1 MWNSDLLHSW
11 ARIIGGA
18 VVLAGVISLV
28 LAPLIGGSV
37 FSSLWEIEPL
47 SYIGAV
53 LVIVGLAAIVLSYVG
68 PRLLGLK
75 APETEEK
82 SGGMEQWSQVTQQYF
97 DLFHHDLGRPL
108 RRILGRERESRA
120 ILQSSGVAI
129 ETPIKELLDE
139 IEKQTPNFRL
149 MMSNI
154 QVLVQLEAPNTS
166 VKLQALEPSEM
177 VRRIVDRY
185 FPIAAESQKEITW
198 WSEPSEFGI
207 VYSDGSAIEHIVANL
222 VDNATRFTNTHIEI
236 KLTKNPT
243 HFFIRVWDDG
253 PGIAPHYIQ
262 HIFDRGWTPEF
273 TRGDEKSSS
282 GLGLFIAR
290 SLARRYGGELTVES
304 VTEPDPNHHTAFLL
318 SLPSGEPE

>member
-75 APETEEK
+75 APEAEEE

-108 RRILGRERESRA
+108 RRILGRERESGA
-120 ILQSSGVAI
+120 ILQSSG
-129 ETPIKELLDE
+129 
-139 IEKQTPNFRL
+139 
-149 MMSNI
+149 
-154 QVLVQLEAPNTS
+154 
-166 VKLQALEPSEM
+166 
-177 VRRIVDRY
+177 
-185 FPIAAESQKEITW
+185 
-198 WSEPSEFGI
+198 G
-207 VYSDGSAIEHIVANL
+207 
-222 VDNATRFTNTHIEI
+222 
-236 KLTKNPT
+236 
-243 HFFIRVWDDG
+243 
-253 PGIAPHYIQ
+253 
-262 HIFDRGWTPEF
+262 
-273 TRGDEKSSS
+273 
-282 GLGLFIAR
+282 
-290 SLARRYGGELTVES
+290 
-304 VTEPDPNHHTAFLL
+304 
-318 SLPSGEPE
+318 